1 MSVTA
6 GPYVQGEKTVDL
18 VYQYLDENGAAIDL
32 SGYNAATFQFQEHD
46 AAAATVLTATIS
58 DPVNGKVS
66 YTWTGTEFATPGR
79 YRAQFWVGNGV
90 HRITSVDIYF
100 SVATPVGSVPS
111 I

>member
-6 GPYVQGEKTVDL
+6 GPYVQGEKPSDL
-18 VYQYLDENGAAIDL
+18 EYQFLDSNGVAVDL

-46 AAAATVLTATIS
+46 AAAATVGTATVS
-58 DPVNGKVS
+58 SPSSGKVT
-66 YTWTGTEFATPGR
+66 YTFTGTEFATPGR

-90 HRITSVDIYF
+90 HRLTSVDIYF
-100 SVATPVGSVPS
+100 NVMTPVGTVPA